1 MKAEAGKSELQLAR
15 ERAEIDKQLG
25 IGQYGDELE
34 KARQERAKRYEDTKK
49 GRSEKIIDSMLDAFV
64 TPGARSG
71 DMAKARSA
79 LKQKFEDADEE
90 FSTAQQN
97 MMLDVKKYREQLAI
111 GNRDKA
117 FEAKTAANANFV
129 KMATELAK
137 LENVPLEQA
146 LSFMQ
151 SSNKQYQDVYKLILD
166 FRTHK
171 EKMAQEYSLK
181 REQQKDR
188 ALQNKRAYDQRN
200 DRLNFDYA
208 KANVTAHNPELKSL
222 AAKESMLAVQRDVAL
237 KNKEFEKADSFQEQ
251 LDTLQTQRANIM
263 LPIAGRAEALQGGI
277 TGAPGAAAAMPAGV
291 KVTRQPS

>member
-1 MKAEAGKSELQLAR
+1 
-15 ERAEIDKQLG
+15 
-25 IGQYGDELE
+25 
-34 KARQERAKRYEDTKK
+34 
-49 GRSEKIIDSMLDAFV
+49 
-64 TPGARSG
+64 
-71 DMAKARSA
+71 
-79 LKQKFEDADEE
+79 
-90 FSTAQQN
+90 
-97 MMLDVKKYREQLAI
+97 LAI

-146 LSFMQ
+146 LSFIQ

-181 REQQKDR
+181 REQQKER

-200 DRLNFDYA
+200 DQLNFNYA
-208 KANVTAHNPELKSL
+208 KANVAAHNPELKSL
-222 AAKESMLAVQRDVAL
+222 VARESMLVVQRDVAL

-263 LPIAGRAEALQGGI
+263 LPIAGRAEAMQGSGI
-277 TGAPGAAAAMPAGV
+277 TGAPGAAAASKGAAPKG
-291 KVTRQPS
+291 KFLGYE